1 VKKRLKG
8 EIFMRL
14 MKCIV
19 ITFLAFV
26 TCVIN
31 PKVVWAQRTQN
42 KGGDDSYKAPFVPQT
57 EYEKKLAEF
66 SKPKP
71 GVLNTTES
79 EYGENI
85 TKEEHQILNEM
96 KIKESKRIMLENDGS
111 KFKDEY
117 KDSLPVQGRGAAS
130 SIENLAKKQENWSY
144 YLPQHWKAYG
154 DAFVTNKNNIAGKQM
169 NLVGHAALGGKHRST
184 TLETSFGSTL
194 QWARNKWFRPA
205 KKGVGSR
212 TPGNHLYYAK
222 ADNGTWA
229 QLRIKH
235 ASVAQYE
242 KAHNYGA
249 TRVGATYNW
258 HLQEKYDGFYCSE
271 LVAFAW
277 RFGGNLDIIPQKG
290 DWNFIMP
297 MDLYDSPVTYA
308 HRGVI
313 L

>member
-1 VKKRLKG
+1 
-8 EIFMRL
+8 MNP
-14 MKCIV
+14 MKCTLI
-19 ITFLAFV
+19 IFLTFV
-26 TCVIN
+26 TCVISTE
-31 PKVVWAQRTQN
+31 VAWASSAYD
-42 KGGDDSYKAPFVPQT
+42 KGGDDSYKEPFVPQT

-66 SKPKP
+66 SKPKVELFSNDDTAK
-71 GVLNTTES
+71 G
-79 EYGENI
+79 YHI
-85 TKEEHQILNEM
+85 TDREHKILNELKM
-96 KIKESKRIMLENDGS
+96 KESRRIMLENDGG

-117 KDSLPVQGRGAAS
+117 KDSLPVQGRGTAS
-130 SIENLAKKQENWSY
+130 SIEKLAKKQENWSY
-144 YLPQHWKAYG
+144 YLPQQWKAYG

-194 QWARNKWFRPA
+194 QWASNKWFRPA